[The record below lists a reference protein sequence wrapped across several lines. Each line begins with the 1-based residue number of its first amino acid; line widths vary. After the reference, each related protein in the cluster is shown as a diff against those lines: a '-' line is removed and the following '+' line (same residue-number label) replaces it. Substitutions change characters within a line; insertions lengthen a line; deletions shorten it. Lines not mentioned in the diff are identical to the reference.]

1 MPQRLVGI
9 GRNSPGAWWS
19 EPRTATSQG
28 QWQASYWVRQK
39 LLSSRATQ
47 VWSCWGRFSRLRNC
61 SNIGPGITDCSQSN
75 QARSRTETCGKILN
89 NCCNC
94 STMRGTI
101 AKKPMMRASNT
112 TTVMAMAILRL
123 RYRWSVCTTRFKIVD
138 KTAAANTSKT
148 ICRICHKM

>member
-1 MPQRLVGI
+1 MPVQRLVGWEEFA
-9 GRNSPGAWWS
+9 RSMMVRTKNSNK
-19 EPRTATSQG
+19 QG

-47 VWSCWGRFSRLRNC
+47 VWSCWGRFWLRNC

-101 AKKPMMRASNT
+101 TAKKPMMRASNT
-112 TTVMAMAILRL
+112 TTVMAMAISLAEVFARLGLRL
-123 RYRWSVCTTRFKIVD
+123 LTRLLLQ
-138 KTAAANTSKT
+138 NSKT
-148 ICRICHKM
+148 ICRICQM